1 MNLKSLAKDTAL
13 YGLSSIVGRFLNYL
27 LVPVYTYYIAAESGG
42 YGIVTNLYAYTAL
55 LLALLTFGME
65 TTLFRFCNKDGEDG
79 KMVYSTILR
88 MVGGVALL
96 FFVLVMVFLGPT
108 MGYRDQL
115 KGFAFYL
122 HVSGPLIAA
131 ISFCFLERWYPL
143 SFALSLT
150 GMLPVVLY
158 GALYLNRV
166 VTAKQWEDFY
176 GFNKNGKW
184 QISFSAMVA
193 GSFLLCV
200 ILWLLCRL

>member
-1 MNLKSLAKDTAL
+1 MALIYVANALIVLFTAL
-13 YGLSSIVGRFLNYL
+13 CLCACFRKERKWNLQSGLRAMRFFTTLSNVLCAVASL
-27 LVPVYTYYIAAESGG
+27 LV
-42 YGIVTNLYAYTAL
+42 
-55 LLALLTFGME
+55 LLTLRQGVPFGVWLLKYIG
-65 TTLFRFCNKDGEDG
+65 TAA
-79 KMVYSTILR
+79 
-88 MVGGVALL
+88 VGVT
-96 FFVLVMVFLGPT
+96 FMTVMVFLGPT

-150 GMLPVVLY
+150 GMLPVILY
-158 GALYLNRV
+158 GTVYLNRV
-166 VTAKQWEDFY
+166 VVAKRWDDFY
-176 GFNKNGKW
+176 GFNRSGKW

>member
-1 MNLKSLAKDTAL
+1 MTLIYVANTLIVLFTAL
-13 YGLSSIVGRFLNYL
+13 CLCVCFRKDGKWSLQAGLRALRF
-27 LVPVYTYYIAAESGG
+27 
-42 YGIVTNLYAYTAL
+42 
-55 LLALLTFGME
+55 F
-65 TTLFRFCNKDGEDG
+65 TTLSNVLCAIA
-79 KMVYSTILR
+79 SLLIILTLR
-88 MVGGVALL
+88 QGTVPHGVWLLKYIGTAAVGVT
-96 FFVLVMVFLGPT
+96 FMTVMVFLGPT

-122 HVSGPLIAA
+122 HVSGPLIAV

-150 GMLPVVLY
+150 GMLPVILY
-158 GALYLNRV
+158 GTLYLNRV
-166 VTAKQWEDFY
+166 VTVKRWEDFY

-193 GSFLLCV
+193 GSFLVCV